1 MIASRRIC
9 YGAERTTI
17 GPAAIAK
24 DSAVYTRVDAPTE
37 KKKLPVHY
45 AETRLSEASTRATAG
60 AIFQTEI
67 VKRSR
72 RITVF
77 CFEIHIGT
85 RIRIVSACQ
94 IPFLRKNIE
103 GLYNRN
109 RVRSRRI
116 TVLWCSVSK
125 FKSGLAASPRSVL
138 LQDNVHVCTSTV
150 APERPPPP
158 PFPQMLRPRSSRYLG
173 DNDFSHFLYKCSKP
187 LLPRG
192 GTKKKM
198 PARGNNF

>member
-1 MIASRRIC
+1 M
-9 YGAERTTI
+9 
-17 GPAAIAK
+17 
-24 DSAVYTRVDAPTE
+24 YTRVDAPTE
-37 KKKLPVHY
+37 KKKLPVHC

-116 TVLWCSVSK
+116 TVFCFKMQIRISRVTTFCSVARQRTCVYEYS
-125 FKSGLAASPRSVL
+125 
-138 LQDNVHVCTSTV
+138 CTRTT
-150 APERPPPP
+150 PPPP
-158 PFPQMLRPRSSRYLG
+158 IPHSP
-173 DNDFSHFLYKCSKP
+173 KCSDPGP
-187 LLPRG
+187 LVWGTMTLVIFYTNALSPYCPRG
-192 GTKKKM
+192 GHQKKRC
-198 PARGNNF
+198 PRGTLTLS

>member
-1 MIASRRIC
+1 M
-9 YGAERTTI
+9 
-17 GPAAIAK
+17 
-24 DSAVYTRVDAPTE
+24 YTRVDAPTE

-116 TVLWCSVSK
+116 TVFCFKIQIRISRVTTFCSVARQRTCVYEYS
-125 FKSGLAASPRSVL
+125 
-138 LQDNVHVCTSTV
+138 CTRTT
-150 APERPPPP
+150 PPPIPHP
-158 PFPQMLRPRSSRYLG
+158 PIPPAPRSSSRWHASAHHG
-173 DNDFSHFLYKCSKP
+173 AIPSTGEHCAQP
-187 LLPRG
+187 RGGPRG
-192 GTKKKM
+192 GTATI
-198 PARGNNF
+198 PSARVQVSPPGRVARV

>member
-1 MIASRRIC
+1 M
-9 YGAERTTI
+9 
-17 GPAAIAK
+17 
-24 DSAVYTRVDAPTE
+24 YTRVDAPTE
-37 KKKLPVHY
+37 KKKLPVHC

-94 IPFLRKNIE
+94 IPFLRENIE

-116 TVLWCSVSK
+116 TVFCFKIQIRISRVTTFCSVARQRTCVYEYS
-125 FKSGLAASPRSVL
+125 
-138 LQDNVHVCTSTV
+138 CTSTKTT
-150 APERPPPP
+150 PPICICPPPHP
-158 PFPQMLRPRSSRYLG
+158 PFPQMLRPRSSRLR
-173 DNDFSHFLYKCSKP
+173 SKKYPQQGVYECGCRRRWEFARTEGGGGVILP
-187 LLPRG
+187 LQ
-192 GTKKKM
+192 
-198 PARGNNF
+198 

>member
-1 MIASRRIC
+1 
-9 YGAERTTI
+9 
-17 GPAAIAK
+17 
-24 DSAVYTRVDAPTE
+24 VYTRVDAPTE
-37 KKKLPVHY
+37 KKKLPVHC
-45 AETRLSEASTRATAG
+45 AETRLSEPSTRATAG

-116 TVLWCSVSK
+116 TVFCFKIQIRISRVTTFCSV
-125 FKSGLAASPRSVL
+125 AR
-138 LQDNVHVCTSTV
+138 QRTC
-150 APERPPPP
+150 APPHP
-158 PFPQMLRPRSSRYLG
+158 PFPQMLRPRSSRCPG
-173 DNDFSHFLYKCSKP
+173 VAPKKRC
-187 LLPRG
+187 PR
-192 GTKKKM
+192 
-198 PARGNNF
+198 ARGNNS

>member
-1 MIASRRIC
+1 M
-9 YGAERTTI
+9 
-17 GPAAIAK
+17 
-24 DSAVYTRVDAPTE
+24 YTRVDAPTE

-72 RITVF
+72 HITVF

-116 TVLWCSVSK
+116 AVFCFKIQIRISRVTTFCSVARQRTCVYEYS
-125 FKSGLAASPRSVL
+125 
-138 LQDNVHVCTSTV
+138 CTRTT
-150 APERPPPP
+150 PHP

-198 PARGNNF
+198 PARARQQFLRIFFRFLK

>member
-17 GPAAIAK
+17 GPAASAK

-72 RITVF
+72 HITVF

-116 TVLWCSVSK
+116 TVFCFKIQIRISRVTTFCSVARQRTCVYEYS
-125 FKSGLAASPRSVL
+125 
-138 LQDNVHVCTSTV
+138 CTRTT
-150 APERPPPP
+150 PHP
-158 PFPQMLRPRSSRYLG
+158 PFPQIDQRSLM
-173 DNDFSHFLYKCSKP
+173 F
-187 LLPRG
+187 
-192 GTKKKM
+192 
-198 PARGNNF
+198 

>member
-1 MIASRRIC
+1 M
-9 YGAERTTI
+9 
-17 GPAAIAK
+17 
-24 DSAVYTRVDAPTE
+24 YTRVDAPIE
-37 KKKLPVHY
+37 KKKLPAHY

-116 TVLWCSVSK
+116 TVFCFKIQIRISRVTTFCSVARQRTCVYEYS
-125 FKSGLAASPRSVL
+125 
-138 LQDNVHVCTSTV
+138 CTRT
-150 APERPPPP
+150 APRPPSPIPP
-158 PFPQMLRPRSSRYLG
+158 NAPTPVLSFVV
-173 DNDFSHFLYKCSKP
+173 
-187 LLPRG
+187 
-192 GTKKKM
+192 
-198 PARGNNF
+198 

>member
-1 MIASRRIC
+1 
-9 YGAERTTI
+9 
-17 GPAAIAK
+17 
-24 DSAVYTRVDAPTE
+24 
-37 KKKLPVHY
+37 VHC

-116 TVLWCSVSK
+116 TVFCFKIQIRISRVTTFCSVARQRTCVYEYS
-125 FKSGLAASPRSVL
+125 
-138 LQDNVHVCTSTV
+138 CTRTT
-150 APERPPPP
+150 PPPSPIP
-158 PFPQMLRPRSSRYLG
+158 PNAPTPVLS
-173 DNDFSHFLYKCSKP
+173 
-187 LLPRG
+187 LPRG

-198 PARGNNF
+198 PARQQFLRIFFNFFRLFFSFLNILFDSYHRRWRVSLLVTTCNAQKRKPELQRSDDSNNRTVALSAIQT

>member
-1 MIASRRIC
+1 M
-9 YGAERTTI
+9 
-17 GPAAIAK
+17 
-24 DSAVYTRVDAPTE
+24 YTRVDAPTE

-116 TVLWCSVSK
+116 TVFCFKIQIRISRVTTFCSVARQRTCVYEYSCTRT
-125 FKSGLAASPRSVL
+125 SPHS
-138 LQDNVHVCTSTV
+138 
-150 APERPPPP
+150 P
-158 PFPQMLRPRSSRYLG
+158 
-173 DNDFSHFLYKCSKP
+173 KCSDPGP
-187 LLPRG
+187 LVIWGTMTLVIFYTNALSPYCPGGAPKKRCPR
-192 GTKKKM
+192 
-198 PARGNNF
+198 ARGNNS

>member
-1 MIASRRIC
+1 MLRRRKNNDR
-9 YGAERTTI
+9 A
-17 GPAAIAK
+17 PAAIAK

-37 KKKLPVHY
+37 KKKLPVHC

-116 TVLWCSVSK
+116 TVFCFKIQIRISRVTTFCSV
-125 FKSGLAASPRSVL
+125 ARQRTCVTMY
-138 LQDNVHVCTSTV
+138 VCTSTV
-150 APERPPPP
+150 APERPPAPHP
-158 PFPQMLRPRSSRYLG
+158 PFPQMLRPRSSR
-173 DNDFSHFLYKCSKP
+173 STS
-187 LLPRG
+187 
-192 GTKKKM
+192 TKYY
-198 PARGNNF
+198 